1 MPLNFIKKS
10 LSFAKKAIIVL
21 SVYFLVISLFSYFIN
36 KDRANISNSYDP
48 IKSNREEIYKVIK
61 DKKLNSTEEGKVTL
75 AAYRFMMC
83 SMIGEGCSDNP
94 LDGDKNYE
102 KSLFG
107 FMSKMIIAPYSNPPA
122 SGIYWAYDGLQQAGF
137 IPKTYAAEGIGF
149 AAIKPFSNLW
159 KIFRDLSYML
169 LVVVLISIG
178 FMIMFRMKMNPQTV
192 ISVENALPR
201 IIVALI
207 LITFSFAIAGF
218 LIDLVYILIGLI
230 VSIMIQDPA
239 QSTQFKNEYMLSSGA
254 DLFRDIRV
262 RFETRSIGAALGSA
276 FTQIIPL
283 PVYLSLRSAG
293 GIVFIFLMK
302 WVLTILPETFSG
314 ILGLAGAGLATVNIG
329 TIFKDIIQVPMFGIF
344 ILILFLIGFIYVVP
358 WLVTLVIGAS
368 VLFLFFRIFLMLITN
383 YLKLIVNI
391 VIAPLLLLM
400 EAVPGKNAFKF
411 WIMNII
417 GNLIAYPVMIFVFLL
432 SYVIIFKSGSSA
444 AMTARLPYLYG
455 IDSDSFRLII
465 GLGLIFLIPDFVKT
479 TKEVLGIKELP
490 FSIGFG
496 TFFGGV
502 STAAGGGVGLLGQIG
517 SISLGV
523 SGIKSLQG
531 MGKDFFGGLAKPK
544 TPSAPPTEA
553 SE

>member
-1 MPLNFIKKS
+1 
-10 LSFAKKAIIVL
+10 
-21 SVYFLVISLFSYFIN
+21 
-36 KDRANISNSYDP
+36 
-48 IKSNREEIYKVIK
+48 
-61 DKKLNSTEEGKVTL
+61 
-75 AAYRFMMC
+75 
-83 SMIGEGCSDNP
+83 MIGEGCSNNP
-94 LDGDKNYE
+94 ADGDKNYE

-107 FMSKMIIAPYSNPPA
+107 FMSKMIITPYSNPPA
-122 SGIYWAYDGLQQAGF
+122 SGIYWAYDGLQHAGF
-137 IPKTYAAEGIGF
+137 ISKTQAAEGIGF
-149 AAIKPFSNLW
+149 AAIKPFANLW

-169 LVVVLISIG
+169 LVLVLISIG

-218 LIDLVYILIGLI
+218 IIDLTYILIGLI
-230 VSIMIQDPA
+230 VSIMVQDPA

-262 RFETRSIGAALGSA
+262 RFGSRSIGSALGSA

-283 PVYLSLRSAG
+283 PIYLSLRSAG
-293 GIVFIFLMK
+293 GVLFVFLMK
-302 WVLTILPETFSG
+302 WVLTILPESFSG

-344 ILILFLIGFIYVVP
+344 ILILFLIGFIYLVP
-358 WLVTLVIGAS
+358 WIVTLVIGAS

-391 VIAPLLLLM
+391 IIAPILLLM
-400 EAVPGKNAFKF
+400 EAVPGRNAFKY

-417 GNLIAYPVMIFVFLL
+417 GNLIAYPVMIFVFVL
-432 SYVIIFKSGSSA
+432 SYIIIFKSGASS

-479 TKEVLGIKELP
+479 TKELLGIKELP

-517 SISLGV
+517 SVSLGI

-531 MGKDFFGGLAKPK
+531 MGKDFFGGLAKSK
-544 TPSAPPTEA
+544 TPSAPPTEP